1 MIAGIG
7 QTHPNEVGMTFDYT
21 LGIPYIPA
29 SSIKGVVRFTH
40 TTSIIDKAI
49 KSGKVVSD
57 KFDDEEEWTNIPDLF
72 GKGGNEGKRG
82 KAIFLDAYPEKIPE
96 LKVDIMNPHYRD
108 YYSDEKGTTAPTDN
122 MQPNPIFFLAVD
134 KNTKFIFRIL
144 IDKRCEKLLDTAKN
158 ALKEALTIYGI
169 GAKTSV
175 GYGIFEI
182 EKWEES
188 DFLKEEY
195 KKYISEEEK
204 KKKIAENE
212 RLKKQEELKLSKM
225 SEVEKICYQL
235 EKKEDENFANEIYKK
250 IVEFENSDKIKI
262 AESLKNFFKKIGKW
276 EKGLS
281 KKQKEKKRKIQQI
294 LGE

>member
-1 MIAGIG
+1 MLPVHKKIQPLIEKSFSRGNFGLWFYKFVELKELDGKFKPDNNAVFSYLKKYNQIRNNISNLLFKKHFNQLIFCDSYKTNYIKLTATSKLISPMIVGIG

-40 TTSIIDKAI
+40 TTSIIDEAI
-49 KSGKVVSD
+49 KSGKVVN
-57 KFDDEEEWTNIPDLF
+57 DEFGDNLF
-72 GKGGNEGKRG
+72 GKGGNEGNRG

-96 LKVDIMNPHYRD
+96 LKVDVMNPHYD
-108 YYSDEKGTTAPTDN
+108 KYYLDEKGKTAPTDYL
-122 MQPNPIFFLAVD
+122 QPKPIFFLTVD

-188 DFLKEEY
+188 DFLNEEY
-195 KKYISEEEK
+195 KKYIS
-204 KKKIAENE
+204 
-212 RLKKQEELKLSKM
+212 L
-225 SEVEKICYQL
+225 
-235 EKKEDENFANEIYKK
+235 
-250 IVEFENSDKIKI
+250 
-262 AESLKNFFKKIGKW
+262 
-276 EKGLS
+276 
-281 KKQKEKKRKIQQI
+281 
-294 LGE
+294 